1 MKTPPLTV
9 SLAAALLLALT
20 TPLSAAPHTIVDLG
34 GGNFPTTA
42 SGINDLGQ
50 VVGFVNNTLLVPS
63 RIFGFIYHSKNRTVT
78 ILPTLG
84 GLDTFPRAI
93 DQRGDYVVGASTRLG
108 DPTLHA
114 MYYDTRSGVMTD
126 LGASGPAPA
135 LASEVFAIHSTPIFG
150 LTLIGKSFPL
160 PGAAQTEATRW
171 TGPSLIRQGQGG
183 ITRAAYGVNAAGVF
197 VGEKD
202 FGGGV
207 VRAFATFPGSGIL
220 DLPTLGGSITV
231 PSAINDSNQI
241 VGAAHLPGDDNF
253 HAFLVKAGDAA
264 LVDLGTIGPPQN
276 RNSRA
281 NAINLHGQIVGWSE
295 IDDNDDVKHAFLYK
309 DGTMTDLN
317 SLLPPGSGWVLTEAT
332 GINRFGQIVG
342 TGMLAGFPHAFLL
355 NPPLSFQVAGKKD
368 LRVPESLKRL
378 TFKGEGSLTLSSVT
392 YRVGKRGKLQTAKG
406 TLRWRFTA
414 RLNPG
419 PNLITIF
426 ANSPGVVSSPTKI
439 RIRRR

>member
-1 MKTPPLTV
+1 MKTPRLPC
-9 SLAAALLLALT
+9 SLATALLLALT
-20 TPLSAAPHTIVDLG
+20 PPLYAAPYTIVDLG

-42 SGINDLGQ
+42 SGINDRGQ
-50 VVGFVNNTLLVPS
+50 VVGFFNTSLLVPN
-63 RIFGFIYHSKNRTVT
+63 RVVGFLYEAKNGAVT

-93 DQRGDYVVGASTRLG
+93 DQRGEHIVGASTRLG

-114 MYYDTRSGVMTD
+114 MYFHTASGVMTD

-171 TGPSLIRQGQGG
+171 TGPSVIRQGQGG
-183 ITRAAYGVNAAGVF
+183 ITRAAYSVNAAGVF

-220 DLPTLGGSITV
+220 DLPTFGGSSTV
-231 PSAINDSNQI
+231 PAAINDSNQI
-241 VGAAHLPGDDNF
+241 VGAGNLPGDDNF

-264 LVDLGTIGPPQN
+264 LVDLGTIGPPLN

-281 NAINLHGQIVGWSE
+281 NAINQHGQIVGWSE
-295 IDDNDDVKHAFLYK
+295 IDDDDDERHAFLYK
-309 DGTMTDLN
+309 DGTMIDLN
-317 SLLPPGSGWVLTEAT
+317 SLLPPGSGWVLKEAT
-332 GINRFGQIVG
+332 GINRYGQIVG
-342 TGMLAGFPHAFLL
+342 TGMLGGFPHAFLL

-368 LRVPESLKRL
+368 LRVPENLKRL
-378 TFKGEGSLTLSSVT
+378 TFTGEGSLTLSSVT
-392 YRVGKRGKLQTAKG
+392 YRVGNRGKLQTAKG
-406 TLRWRFTA
+406 TLRWRFNA
-414 RLNPG
+414 RLKPG
-419 PNLITIF
+419 PNIVTIF
-426 ANSPGVVSSPTKI
+426 ANSPGVVSKPTKI
-439 RIRRR
+439 RVRRL